1 MKREGEKSQGRRIG
15 SKKKQGEGRRGENKS
30 TNSMAKDPAG
40 ENVPQAG
47 IGLLTG
53 IVKTLWAALLRIF

>member
-1 MKREGEKSQGRRIG
+1 
-15 SKKKQGEGRRGENKS
+15 
-30 TNSMAKDPAG
+30 MAKDPAG

-47 IGLLTG
+47 IGLLTE